1 MDEECRNESCL
12 TVPPTEKGRN
22 PIRHSAEQINR
33 LKYYYEMGMKGCSRK
48 DSILLE
54 KAALETGL
62 SVEQVKVR

>member
-12 TVPPTEKGRN
+12 TVQPTEKGRN
-22 PIRHSAEQINR
+22 PIRHRAEQINR

-48 DSILLE
+48 DSVLL

-62 SVEQVKVR
+62 SYTVKVR